1 MLLPFT
7 LRARASTQRINSY
20 PQKLSTGGT
29 FMTTR
34 PRFTLLLDKRGTLTA
49 QSPSGAHRDP
59 LRRVGR
65 GVLVAI
71 GIALCIMP
79 DAGGSIP
86 KQYVSYKEYAYYAL
100 GYNTEQ
106 YKCLSILWGKESA
119 WNPAAV
125 GNLNGTHR
133 VYGIPQ
139 GKSEWLKDQ
148 DGYTQIQWG
157 LKYIGNRY
165 GEPCI
170 ALDHWK
176 AKGWH

>member
-1 MLLPFT
+1 MKRHAALTSTYADVLASSDML
-7 LRARASTQRINSY
+7 STQS
-20 PQKLSTGGT
+20 LS
-29 FMTTR
+29 
-34 PRFTLLLDKRGTLTA
+34 K
-49 QSPSGAHRDP
+49 AHRDP

-65 GVLVAI
+65 GVLLAF
-71 GIALCIMP
+71 GISLCLIP
-79 DAGGSIP
+79 EAGGSIP
-86 KQYVSYKEYAYYAL
+86 QQYISYKEYAYYAL
-100 GYNTEQ
+100 GYNLKE
-106 YKCLSILWGKESA
+106 YKCLSILYGKESS
-119 WNPAAV
+119 WNPDAI

-157 LKYIGNRY
+157 LDYIGHRY

-170 ALDHWK
+170 ALAHWR

>member
-1 MLLPFT
+1 MKRHAALT
-7 LRARASTQRINSY
+7 STYANE
-20 PQKLSTGGT
+20 
-29 FMTTR
+29 
-34 PRFTLLLDKRGTLTA
+34 LDSDGTLTA
-49 QSPSGAHRDP
+49 QSLSKAHRDP

-71 GIALCIMP
+71 GISLCFMP
-79 DAGGSIP
+79 VAGGSIP
-86 KQYVSYKEYAYYAL
+86 KQYISYKEYAYYAL
-100 GYNTEQ
+100 GYNLKE

-119 WNPAAV
+119 WNPDAI
-125 GNLNGTHR
+125 GNINGTQR

-157 LKYIGNRY
+157 LDYIGHRY

-170 ALDHWK
+170 ALDHFK
-176 AKGWH
+176 RKGWH